1 MATSQHI
8 KASRTQILNSF
19 PSNTFGNDG
28 DIVCVSI
35 KGKGSYLCI
44 KQKGRW
50 FSTNRLNDLRLI
62 DKPKLEKLSADK
74 LSIKNL
80 TLTKDELDVSKGDLT
95 IDVEGDIELNADGDI
110 ELNTGRKVTI
120 KDGSDSHFHFDCDG
134 TLFQILD
141 DTNEN
146 DYFMIRVAAEGATAI
161 TTVDADTVVAHLT
174 LQPDGDLILDPVS
187 QKIII
192 NATDGLYFDGGGD
205 TYIKEGGTDR
215 LDFYVGGTLLLQIQE
230 AAVNATHIN
239 CHLSINAASKLWFDG
254 SVLGHTYIQESSND
268 VLDFYVGADK
278 MLALDEANDKI
289 TMGATN
295 WVAGTVSGGTVT
307 EFSAA
312 NSSYAG
318 MILGYTDIGLDET
331 TATYDLTTS
340 YAVPTS
346 EFKVAFV
353 IPPSGNVEIEIQ
365 VMFDVG
371 SSNVGDLYAGL
382 SDNATYNAVDD
393 FHEVELF
400 DAMSRGAIRV
410 IRHSWTLTGLTGGAA
425 EEIWVG
431 FKSSSTSGTPHL
443 QWGGDAT
450 AKFPDFIMKST
461 ALPAT
466 IAT

>member
-1 MATSQHI
+1 MA
-8 KASRTQILNSF
+8 L
-19 PSNTFGNDG
+19 
-28 DIVCVSI
+28 
-35 KGKGSYLCI
+35 
-44 KQKGRW
+44 
-50 FSTNRLNDLRLI
+50 RLNDIIKYLGNI
-62 DKPKLEKLSADK
+62 FEKKKKNAVLLPNDTALSSDLKRIKVGEEDTPVEISKTEVRVRGTINADAINVDGSAVQTGTDAGATELNE
-74 LSIKNL
+74 LS
-80 TLTKDELDVSKGDLT
+80 DVTYSAGDLT
-95 IDVEGDIELNADGDI
+95 ISSLDTIVAGGNLVLDVAGDIELNADGGDI
-110 ELNTGRKVTI
+110 TF
-120 KDGSDSHFHFDCDG
+120 KDG
-134 TLFQILD
+134 ILSLASMGQGD
-141 DTNEN
+141 FKSYYNATN
-146 DYFMIRVAAEGATAI
+146 YLRIVTSSAGAVQLRTIGSTAA
-161 TTVDADTVVAHLT
+161 DADFT
-174 LQPDGDLILDPVS
+174 LD
-187 QKIII
+187 
-192 NATDGLYFDGGGD
+192 AGGD
-205 TYIKEGGTDR
+205 I
-215 LDFYVGGTLLLQIQE
+215 
-230 AAVNATHIN
+230 
-239 CHLSINAASKLWFDG
+239 
-254 SVLGHTYIQESSND
+254 
-268 VLDFYVGADK
+268 VLDSGTGLFIAK
-278 MLALDEANDKI
+278 N
-289 TMGATN
+289 
-295 WVAGTVSGGTVT
+295 AGT

-371 SSNVGDLYAGL
+371 ASNVGDLYAGL

-450 AKFPDFIMKST
+450 AEFPDFIMKAT